1 MSSILK
7 ALEKVE
13 ESQNTRRSGGGNA
26 FVISRKR
33 RPGWVI
39 PAGVLGGAVVASLVT
54 FAFMGGLSRPAPQVA
69 SLQAAPNQTAAVP
82 PAPAQLVPSYQ
93 VVEEPA
99 VRPEQTLTRQPA
111 EAVAVP
117 AKVAAPVKV
126 AAPARVVALPT
137 KVVAVPAKR
146 SPAPARPPAAKARP
160 RPAALPFQ
168 DIPVVQPSAA
178 EIAAARFRSP
188 PAAVPLPKAQAT
200 GQASRQDLRVTGIAW
215 QKESGSSA
223 AIVNGRTLKEGAT
236 VDGYKV
242 ERIFENHVTFSGSNG
257 RLKIPL
263 GGGE

>member
-26 FVISRKR
+26 FVIARKR

-54 FAFMGGLSRPAPQVA
+54 FAAMGGLSRPAPRVA
-69 SLQAAPNQTAAVP
+69 SLQAAPNQTAVAP
-82 PAPAQLVPSYQ
+82 PAPVLVVPSYQ

-99 VRPEQTLTRQPA
+99 ARPEQTLTRQPA

-117 AKVAAPVKV
+117 AKVAAP
-126 AAPARVVALPT
+126 ARVVALPP
-137 KVVAVPAKR
+137 KVAAVPAKS
-146 SPAPARPPAAKARP
+146 SPAPARRPAAKARP
-160 RPAALPFQ
+160 RPAALPFHA
-168 DIPVVQPSAA
+168 IPVVQPSAA
-178 EIAAARFRSP
+178 EIAAARLKSASAP
-188 PAAVPLPKAQAT
+188 VPLARAQAT